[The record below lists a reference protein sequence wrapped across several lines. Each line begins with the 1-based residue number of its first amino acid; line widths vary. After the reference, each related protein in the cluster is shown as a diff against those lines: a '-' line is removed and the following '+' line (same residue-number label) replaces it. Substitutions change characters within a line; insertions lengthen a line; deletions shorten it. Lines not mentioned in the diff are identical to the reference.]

1 MSSLFRQQA
10 IAHKYQ
16 RFHGPVVLTH
26 SWPQTALVIF
36 FTMLFATI
44 VAFTCFFGFTRKETV
59 SGIVMPDKS
68 LLRITAPQAGS
79 LSRVLVHEGQIV
91 REGDA
96 LYVISS
102 ERTTAQGQTQATIND
117 SVHRQIGRLQ
127 DELSRHERQAGAQL
141 RESKEQIKSL
151 HARLEHLDAELAA
164 QRQKVQLL
172 RDLSERM
179 TDLAKEGSISRNTA
193 ALRAADLLEQQS
205 RLASL
210 EAQRLALLRDLSTAR
225 VRSEELPL
233 QAERESSQL
242 KRDILGKEQQA
253 SEGEA
258 RREIIVRALQSGRVA
273 GLVARAGQP
282 VVAGQFLSNI
292 IPEGSVLE
300 AELYVPTR
308 ASGFVRPGTE
318 VLLRYDAF
326 PYQKFGQFRGVVR
339 EVALAAVST
348 SELRGLEGQA
358 RDISDK
364 SESVYLMRVRLERQ
378 SVATSSGELPIK
390 PGMQLSASLIMEHRT
405 LAAWAFGSLPGVAK

>member
-1 MSSLFRQQA
+1 MQSLFRQQA
-10 IAHKYQ
+10 VDNKYV
-16 RFHGPVVLTH
+16 RFHGPIVLVH
-26 SWPQTALVIF
+26 HWSNTALV
-36 FTMLFATI
+36 LFLATI
-44 VAFTCFFGFTRKETV
+44 IVVSASFACLFGFTRKESV
-59 SGIVMPDKS
+59 SGIVIPDKS
-68 LLRITAPQAGS
+68 LLSITAPKAGS
-79 LSRVLVHEGQIV
+79 LSGVLVREGQTV

-151 HARLEHLDAELAA
+151 HASLEHLDAELAA

-233 QAERESSQL
+233 QAERETSQL

-258 RREIIVRALQSGRVA
+258 RREVIVRALQSGRVA
-273 GLVARAGQP
+273 GLVARTGQP

-308 ASGFVRPGTE
+308 AAGFVRPGTD

-326 PYQKFGQFRGVVR
+326 PYQKFGQFKGVVR
-339 EVALAAVST
+339 EVALAAVLT
-348 SELRGLEGQA
+348 SELRGLGGEAQA
-358 RDISDK
+358 ISNK
-364 SESVYLMRVRLERQ
+364 SEPVYLMRVRLERQ

-405 LAAWAFGSLPGVAK
+405 LAAWAFGSLPALAK